1 MSAGSIPISRP
12 LFGAEEMEAVLEP
25 LRTGWVVQGPK
36 VAAFEAAF
44 AEHVGTPHA
53 IATSSCTTALHL
65 ALVALDVGPGDEVVV
80 PAFTWVATANVVEMQ
95 GARPVFVDV
104 DLETFNASAEVI
116 EAAITPRTK
125 VIMPVSLFGLSAP
138 MGPILEIARARHLRV
153 VEDDACAIGTWYEG
167 RHAGT
172 LADVG
177 CFSFHPRKAITTGE
191 GGMLITRD
199 PDLAARVRSLR
210 DHGAS
215 VSDLD
220 RHQGARSFHL
230 PDFDMVGYNYR
241 MTDLQGALG
250 VAQLARL
257 DGILAERTRLARRY
271 DEALRV
277 LQWLRTPRR
286 PANGRHGYQAYVCL
300 YAPEPP
306 TVANAERLHAGR
318 NALMSRLEEQGIAT
332 RPGTHAL
339 HLLGVYRRKYG
350 LEPSG
355 LPGAY
360 LADRVSLA
368 LPLFAGLT
376 DAQQDFVVERLGAAA
391 DDR

>member
-1 MSAGSIPISRP
+1 MSSGYIPISRP

-36 VAAFEAAF
+36 VAAFERAF
-44 AEHVGTPHA
+44 AEYVGTPHA
-53 IATSSCTTALHL
+53 VATSSCTTALHL
-65 ALVALDVGPGDEVVV
+65 ALVALDVGPGDEAVV

-95 GARPVFVDV
+95 GAQPVFVDV
-104 DLETFNASAEVI
+104 DLETFNASADAI
-116 EAAITPRTK
+116 EAVITPRTK
-125 VIMPVSLFGLSAP
+125 VIMAVSLFGLSAP
-138 MGPILEIARARHLRV
+138 MGPIMEIARARNLRV

-167 RHAGT
+167 MHAGT

-199 PDLAARVRSLR
+199 PDLAASVRSLR

-215 VSDLD
+215 VSDLA
-220 RHQGARSFHL
+220 RHQGARSFRL

-250 VAQLARL
+250 VAQIARL
-257 DGILAERTRLARRY
+257 EAILAERTRLARRY
-271 DEALRV
+271 DEALNGFA
-277 LQWLRTPRR
+277 WLRTPRP
-286 PANGRHGYQAYVCL
+286 PAAGRHGYQAYVCL
-300 YAPEPP
+300 YAPERP
-306 TVANAERLHAGR
+306 TAANVERLHAGR

-332 RPGTHAL
+332 RPGTHAV

-360 LADRVSLA
+360 LADRLSLA

-376 DAQQDFVVERLGAAA
+376 DPQQDFVVEQLAVAAH
-391 DDR
+391 DL